1 LRARIRPVGLRR
13 RAGAIMGEKNFRIA
27 TSLEVQH
34 YRELLQPI
42 NDFLAASHARRDDM
56 PVELIEITQAVFAE
70 LARFGYVPTQDAL
83 LVGVD
88 VADGV
93 IDAPQLDGAQVDV
106 VRADIASLFKRLR
119 KPPGR
124 HW

>member
-1 LRARIRPVGLRR
+1 
-13 RAGAIMGEKNFRIA
+13 MGEKNFRIA
-27 TSLEVQH
+27 TSLEVRH

-70 LARFGYVPTQDAL
+70 LARFGYVPTQEAL
-83 LVGVD
+83 MVGVE
-88 VADGV
+88 VADGSV
-93 IDAPQLDGAQVDV
+93 DAPLLDGVQVDK
-106 VRADIASLFKRLR
+106 VRAEIASLFNRLR
-119 KPPGR
+119 HPPGR